1 MAKVL
6 WRIDPPCVCHVYD
19 KDPGPDYQIGAS
31 GERETDNHKIV
42 EYDYDPKAV
51 HFSNLKLSADETTLE
66 VIDPTLS
73 YSQQETKYLQEREAH
88 DLIDEKMDKVKSI
101 RAEAGLRLERLQWKI
116 ERAKEEDLLNGNNAA
131 MTVVATE
138 KRKIR
143 DENNAACAE
152 VEALSTVAEVHA
164 YDPRGWGDRNYGMGW
179 GQDAQKAGYANATR
193 NHG

>member
-1 MAKVL
+1 M
-6 WRIDPPCVCHVYD
+6 
-19 KDPGPDYQIGAS
+19 
-31 GERETDNHKIV
+31 
-42 EYDYDPKAV
+42 
-51 HFSNLKLSADETTLE
+51 
-66 VIDPTLS
+66 
-73 YSQQETKYLQEREAH
+73 QEREAH
-88 DLIDEKMDKVKSI
+88 DLLDEKMDKVKSI

-164 YDPRGWGDRNYGMGW
+164 YDPRGWGDRN
-179 GQDAQKAGYANATR
+179 
-193 NHG
+193 